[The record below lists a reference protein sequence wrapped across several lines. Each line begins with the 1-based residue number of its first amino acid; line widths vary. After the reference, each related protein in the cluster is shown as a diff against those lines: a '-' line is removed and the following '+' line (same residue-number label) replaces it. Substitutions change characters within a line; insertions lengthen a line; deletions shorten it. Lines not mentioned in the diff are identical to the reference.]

1 MSPKLTGGVR
11 VRKTESISCL
21 NLIGSIN
28 RVLADNL
35 CFHLEVFTTSYLVGR
50 RVPSKSDVCT
60 ADCVT
65 EIIERDAALLL
76 KVLLC

>member
-35 CFHLEVFTTSYLVGR
+35 CFHLEDVTASYLLER
-50 RVPSKSDVCT
+50 RVPSK
-60 ADCVT
+60 T
-65 EIIERDAALLL
+65 EPCNYARDLVGRSAML
-76 KVLLC
+76 